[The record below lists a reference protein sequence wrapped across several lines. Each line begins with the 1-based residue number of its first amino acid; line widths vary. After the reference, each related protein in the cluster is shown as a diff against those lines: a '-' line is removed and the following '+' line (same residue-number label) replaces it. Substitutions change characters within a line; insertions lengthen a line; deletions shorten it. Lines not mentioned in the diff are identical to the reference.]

1 LGLREKSSSKQIFDF
16 DGCTGFTVRSKRY
29 QAVISFFSSSSSEG
43 HDGYFKITKVQDIMK
58 EEPILF
64 DVNPDLTPSENK
76 KRQHN
81 RFSIILD
88 DLEEWKLIASRGAKN
103 DKDGADTKEYKIT
116 NVGRIFAL
124 IIKYY
129 NSENKHDVYEEFYD
143 KWMLRL
149 EKFQTS
155 LGLFISIYSEKC
167 KSNGVFN
174 ILVDNYIHS
183 SIREWNARVRNEND
197 MLTQMALLKTN
208 ATDKNKV
215 LLGLWLDSLYE
226 LDYPVMY
233 LFLNHMRI
241 HLNRIIEKRVEEVN
255 KYELKRYEKR
265 NLDNQIIAEFQCTFC
280 NFPQYMEFP
289 VVIYLKRFF
298 DKENKDIDELIAE
311 MKCDNCGDD
320 GLTLNQII

>member
-81 RFSIILD
+81 IFSIILD
-88 DLEEWKLIASRGAKN
+88 DLDEWKLIASSGDKN

-208 ATDKNKV
+208 ATDKN
-215 LLGLWLDSLYE
+215 
-226 LDYPVMY
+226 
-233 LFLNHMRI
+233 
-241 HLNRIIEKRVEEVN
+241 
-255 KYELKRYEKR
+255 
-265 NLDNQIIAEFQCTFC
+265 
-280 NFPQYMEFP
+280 
-289 VVIYLKRFF
+289 
-298 DKENKDIDELIAE
+298 
-311 MKCDNCGDD
+311 
-320 GLTLNQII
+320 